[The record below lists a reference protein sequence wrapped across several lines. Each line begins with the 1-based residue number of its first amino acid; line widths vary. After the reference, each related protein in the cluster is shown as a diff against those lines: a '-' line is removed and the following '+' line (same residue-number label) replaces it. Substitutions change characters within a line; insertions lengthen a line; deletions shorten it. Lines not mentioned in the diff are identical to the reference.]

1 MNDTAAVTQPEEQLR
16 YARWLEWGTRLGL
29 AVLVSSFAAYVFGLL
44 QPQVPVQRL
53 PELWQHP
60 VGRYL
65 ELTGAPTGWG
75 WLAQLQH
82 GDVIGL
88 LGIVILSGC
97 SLVCLGA
104 MIPLYLKRGDKA
116 FAFLCAAEIA
126 VVLLAASG
134 LAAGGH

>member
-1 MNDTAAVTQPEEQLR
+1 MNDIAAVAQPEEQLR

-88 LGIVILSGC
+88 L
-97 SLVCLGA
+97 
-104 MIPLYLKRGDKA
+104 
-116 FAFLCAAEIA
+116 
-126 VVLLAASG
+126 
-134 LAAGGH
+134 